1 MPPSQIPPSPPQ
13 NRRPN
18 EGDFS
23 RRGAKNALLR
33 RRAFLLGLVLVV
45 GGAFLGRQIERFEP
59 TEAEIEALERQKRA
73 QIPPRCDVLVVGG
86 TPAGMA
92 AAIAAARSGANVV
105 LVEPRE
111 KLGGDITYAYLNQF
125 DVPLKGL
132 HQSESP
138 VAYGV
143 FGEFYRELGVA
154 FDLKRAQN
162 YFQRKIGAQKR
173 IRLMLS
179 THVSGLQMKNGRLLG
194 AILKSK
200 SGKIRFWETGAVVDA
215 TNDAEI
221 AAMAGAGY
229 NIGRESM
236 NPDRKMQSAGLLFS
250 VSNVNWMKVRAYV
263 RGQRAVSLRVLKRF
277 KPGAANAIDVRVEGR
292 RALLRLGGISGNYAW
307 ERGDIVRDYRA
318 RGPNV
323 VMLSLNFGRQDDG
336 SVVLNTLNL
345 LNVNGLDAHSRAEAR
360 REGIAEI
367 KPFLKH
373 LRRNMPGFEN
383 AKLKSVAP
391 EIYVR
396 ETRHIAGFDASTFPG
411 FNAKLQTGTLTVSDI
426 RESRAFANRVAL
438 CSYPLD
444 LHPYER
450 DDLRRQDGFG
460 PERHFYTL
468 PLGALIP
475 RRADG
480 VFVAS
485 RSLSATYSAAGSAR
499 VIPVTMAAGEA
510 VGVAAWMC
518 AKGGFSPH
526 ELVVSKTKIAAL
538 QKQLRKNGVNIGDD
552 LARSYPKS

>member
-1 MPPSQIPPSPPQ
+1 
-13 NRRPN
+13 
-18 EGDFS
+18 
-23 RRGAKNALLR
+23 
-33 RRAFLLGLVLVV
+33 
-45 GGAFLGRQIERFEP
+45 
-59 TEAEIEALERQKRA
+59 
-73 QIPPRCDVLVVGG
+73 
-86 TPAGMA
+86 MA
-92 AAIAAARSGANVV
+92 AAIAAARSGASVV

-111 KLGGDITYAYLNQF
+111 KLGGDISYAYLNQF

-138 VAYGV
+138 VAYGI

-154 FDLKRAQN
+154 FDLKRAQK
-162 YFQRKIGAQKR
+162 YFDKRIGAQKR

-179 THVSGLQMKNGRLLG
+179 TQVSGLRMRNGRLRG
-194 AILKSK
+194 AILKGKNGK
-200 SGKIRFWETGAVVDA
+200 SRLWETKAVVDA

-250 VSNVNWMKVRAYV
+250 VSGVNWMKVRAYV

-277 KPGAANAIDVRVEGR
+277 KPGAANAIDVRVEGKT
-292 RALLRLGGISGNYAW
+292 ALLRLGGISGNYAW

-345 LNVNGLDAHSRAEAR
+345 LNVNGLDAHSRENAR
-360 REGIAEI
+360 REGIAEL
-367 KPFLKH
+367 KPFIKH
-373 LRRNMPGFEN
+373 LRRNLPGFEK
-383 AKLKSVAP
+383 ATLKAVAP

-396 ETRHIAGFDASTFPG
+396 ETRHIAGFDAST
-411 FNAKLQTGTLTVSDI
+411 NSNQTGTLTVSDI
-426 RESRAFANRVAL
+426 RESRAFSNRVAL

-450 DDLRRQDGFG
+450 EDLARQDGFG

-510 VGVAAWMC
+510 AGVAAWMC

-538 QKQLRKNGVNIGDD
+538 QAQLRKNGVNIGDT
-552 LARSYPKS
+552 LAK